1 MTAATVNR
9 RAADGHGMDDRDATG
24 GGDLRTG
31 DDDAGSDDC
40 RTVAVAD
47 LPDGISPARTKK
59 ELDEAVGATAFG
71 CNLYEADAGEQ
82 LPWGYHYHPEHEEL
96 FYVIEGELAVETPE
110 RTARVG
116 ADEAFFVPPGRRNRA
131 RAVADGTRVLAVGAP
146 KGSDRA
152 VIEEECPTCGERTRQ
167 ETVRVDGEGGAAGGR
182 AEGER
187 DAGGGPDAPTYAVRC
202 SECGT
207 EARRLR

>member
-1 MTAATVNR
+1 
-9 RAADGHGMDDRDATG
+9 
-24 GGDLRTG
+24 
-31 DDDAGSDDC
+31 
-40 RTVAVAD
+40 
-47 LPDGISPARTKK
+47 
-59 ELDEAVGATAFG
+59 VGATAFG

-96 FYVIEGELAVETPE
+96 FYVIEGELAVETPD

-167 ETVRVDGEGGAAGGR
+167 EAVRVDGDGAGGAAGGR
-182 AEGER
+182 AEEGR
-187 DAGGGPDAPTYAVRC
+187 DADGGPDDPTYAVRC